1 MSKNLILVT
10 GGAGF
15 IGTHIL
21 VELIKANY
29 EVLVLDNFS
38 NSSIHSI
45 SQVEKITGT
54 HINYIHGDIRD
65 KNILKQLF
73 SLHKISSVIHLAGLK
88 AVGESVLKPIDY
100 YDNNVC
106 GTITLIE
113 TMEAFGVRRI
123 IFSSS
128 ATVYGSPTNLPINE
142 ESPLVQPT
150 NPYGRSKLFIENI
163 LSDKFVS
170 NKDWSIVNLRYFNP
184 IGAHPSGLIGEDP
197 KNLPNNIMPIITQCA
212 IGKIPK
218 ISIFGDDYDTPDGT
232 GVRDYIHVVDLAR
245 GHVAALN
252 YSQSTNQLISI
263 NLGTGKG
270 YSVLELIR
278 TFKEVNNLE
287 LNYEIK
293 PRRKGDVSACYSD
306 PSLAKKI
313 LKWEAHHNLEEMC
326 RDSWNF
332 QKKNPT
338 GFNT

>member
-1 MSKNLILVT
+1 MKLKKILVT
-10 GGAGF
+10 GGAGYIGSHTLIELSKAGYDF
-15 IGTHIL
+15 I
-21 VELIKANY
+21 VY
-29 EVLVLDNFS
+29 DNLS
-38 NSSIHSI
+38 NSSRESLER
-45 SQVEKITGT
+45 VEKI
-54 HINYIHGDIRD
+54 ISKDIIFEEGDIRD
-65 KNILKQLF
+65 KKILKQLF

-106 GTITLIE
+106 GTIALIE

-338 GFNT
+338 GFKA

>member
-21 VELIKANY
+21 VELVKANY

-38 NSSIHSI
+38 NSSVHSI
-45 SQVEKITGT
+45 SQVEKITGM
-54 HINYIHGDIRD
+54 HINYVPGDVRD
-65 KNILKQLF
+65 KNILKELF

-88 AVGESVLKPIDY
+88 AVGESVLKPVEY

-106 GTITLIE
+106 GTIALTQ

-142 ESPLVQPT
+142 KSPIVQPT
-150 NPYGRSKLFIENI
+150 NPYGKSKLFIEDI
-163 LSDKFVS
+163 LNDKFLS

-252 YSQSTNQLISI
+252 YSQSTNQFTSI

-270 YSVLELIR
+270 YSVLELIK
-278 TFKEVNNLE
+278 TFEAVNNVK

-293 PRRKGDVSACYSD
+293 SRRKGDVSACYSD
-306 PSLAKKI
+306 PGLAKKI
-313 LKWEAHHNLEEMC
+313 LEWEAHHNLEDMC
-326 RDSWNF
+326 KHSWNF
-332 QKKNPT
+332 QRKNPN
-338 GFNT
+338 GFNS

>member
-1 MSKNLILVT
+1 MSKDIILVT
-10 GGAGF
+10 GGAGY

-21 VELIKANY
+21 VELIKADY
-29 EVLVLDNFS
+29 EVIVFDNFS
-38 NSSIHSI
+38 NSSVKSI
-45 SQVEKITGT
+45 SQVEKLTGA
-54 HINYIHGDIRD
+54 HIRYVPGDVRD
-65 KNILKQLF
+65 KKILKELF
-73 SLHKISSVIHLAGLK
+73 SFHKISSVIHLAGLK
-88 AVGESVLKPIDY
+88 AVGESVLKPIEY

-106 GTITLIE
+106 GTIALLE

-128 ATVYGSPTNLPINE
+128 ATVYGSPANLPINE

-150 NPYGRSKLFIENI
+150 NPYGKSKLFIEDI

-170 NKDWSIVNLRYFNP
+170 NKDWTIVNLRYFNP

-270 YSVLELIR
+270 YSVLELIK
-278 TFKEVNNLE
+278 TFEAVNNVK

-293 PRRKGDVSACYSD
+293 PRREGDVSACYSN
-306 PSLAKKI
+306 SVLAKKI
-313 LKWEAHHNLEEMC
+313 LKWEAHHNLEDMC
-326 RDSWNF
+326 KHSWNF
-332 QKKNPT
+332 QKKNPN
-338 GFNT
+338 GFKT

>member
-38 NSSIHSI
+38 SSSVHSI

-54 HINYIHGDIRD
+54 HINYINGDIRD
-65 KNILKQLF
+65 KKILKELF

-88 AVGESVLKPIDY
+88 AVGESILKPLEY

-106 GTITLIE
+106 GTIALIE

-150 NPYGRSKLFIENI
+150 NPYGKSKLFIENI

-245 GHVAALN
+245 GHVAAIN
-252 YSQSTNQLISI
+252 YSQSTNQLTSI

-270 YSVLELIR
+270 YSVLELIK

-293 PRRKGDVSACYSD
+293 PRREGDVSACYSD
-306 PSLAKKI
+306 PALAKKI
-313 LKWEAHHNLEEMC
+313 LNWETHHNLEDMC
-326 RDSWNF
+326 KHSWNF
-332 QKKNPT
+332 QKKNPN

>member
-38 NSSIHSI
+38 SSSVHSI

-54 HINYIHGDIRD
+54 HINYINGDIRD
-65 KNILKQLF
+65 KKILKELF

-88 AVGESVLKPIDY
+88 AVGESILKPLEY

-106 GTITLIE
+106 GTIALIE

-128 ATVYGSPTNLPINE
+128 ATVYGSPTILPINE

-150 NPYGRSKLFIENI
+150 NPYGKSKLFIENI

-245 GHVAALN
+245 GHVAAIN
-252 YSQSTNQLISI
+252 YSQSTNQLTSI

-270 YSVLELIR
+270 YSVLELIK

-293 PRRKGDVSACYSD
+293 PRREGDVSACYSD
-306 PSLAKKI
+306 PALAKKI
-313 LKWEAHHNLEEMC
+313 LNWETHHNLEDMC
-326 RDSWNF
+326 KHSWNF
-332 QKKNPT
+332 QKKNPN

>member
-21 VELIKANY
+21 VELVKANY

-38 NSSIHSI
+38 NSSVHSI
-45 SQVEKITGT
+45 SQVEKITGM

-106 GTITLIE
+106 GTIALIE

-212 IGKIPK
+212 IGQIPK

-232 GVRDYIHVVDLAR
+232 GIRDYIHVVDLAR

-293 PRRKGDVSACYSD
+293 PRRKGDVSECYSD
-306 PSLAKKI
+306 PGLAKKI

-338 GFNT
+338 GFNA